1 MAQVMEPSAGRS
13 AGSPLAA
20 SPFADGGSADPGR
33 PIPCRVLL
41 LEDCGMDADLVRE
54 HLMMIDDHAFDIH
67 RVETRQAFID
77 AIADGGSYDLI
88 LSDFD
93 LPDFDGMSALAIAR
107 DRLPRVPFIFVSGML
122 GEENAIEAL
131 KKGATDYVVKLRMER
146 LQVVVRRALV
156 EARDRNELADKR
168 AALAESEARLRFAL
182 EAGRLGSWELSLATN
197 RLRVSSI
204 CAANLGIADPAEI
217 PTYDRL
223 LERVHPD
230 DREHQQAMVRQA
242 VTSGLPLDMEY
253 RTIWPDGSVHWVQVR
268 GRAVYDKDGTPTGLA
283 GVSLNITDRKKAE
296 ERQLLLLEELNHRVK
311 NTLAMVQSI
320 AKQTLRAAP
329 SVEAFP
335 DAFQSRLRALA
346 QAHDLLTR
354 RHWQGASLS
363 EIAALTL
370 EPHVDAGRVRVGGPP
385 VNLTTGVAVSLHLA
399 FHELATNAAKYGA
412 LSAES
417 GRIDLDW
424 EITPPAGPAAREGAA
439 SHAGSGYPASR
450 ATAGA
455 LVLRWRESGG
465 PPVVPP
471 TRRGFGS
478 RLIERGLAHELEGDV
493 ALAFDPAGVRCRL
506 VIPLSSRVNPQ

>member
-1 MAQVMEPSAGRS
+1 MTGLLDPHKGTDLS
-13 AGSPLAA
+13 
-20 SPFADGGSADPGR
+20 DGMPDGPR
-33 PIPCRVLL
+33 LPVPCRVLL
-41 LEDCGMDADLVRE
+41 LEDNGMDADLVRE
-54 HLMMIDDHAFDIH
+54 HLLMIDDHDFDIQ
-67 RVETRQAFID
+67 RVDTRHSFID
-77 AIADGGSYDLI
+77 AVTAGGPYDLI

-107 DRLPRVPFIFVSGML
+107 ERLPRVPFIFVSGML
-122 GEENAIEAL
+122 GEETAIEAL

-168 AALAESEARLRFAL
+168 QALAESEARLRFAL
-182 EAGRLGSWELSLATN
+182 EAGRLGSWELTLADN
-197 RLRVSSI
+197 RLRVSAI
-204 CAANLGIADPAEI
+204 CAANLGLSDPDELAS
-217 PTYDRL
+217 YDRL
-223 LERVHPD
+223 LAHVHPE
-230 DREHQQAMVRQA
+230 DRNYQQAMVQQA
-242 VTSGLPLDMEY
+242 VNNGSPLDMEY
-253 RTIWPDGSVHWVQVR
+253 RTVWPDGSVHWVQVR
-268 GRAVYDKDGTPTGLA
+268 GRAVYDRDGTPTGLA

-354 RHWQGASLS
+354 RQWQGASLS

-370 EPHVDAGRVRVGGPP
+370 EPHVHAGRVTVGGPP

-412 LSAES
+412 LSAEN
-417 GRIDLDW
+417 GRVELDW
-424 EITPPAGPAAREGAA
+424 EIAKPAQPPVRAGKDG
-439 SHAGSGYPASR
+439 H
-450 ATAGA
+450 AGA

-465 PPVVPP
+465 PPVVAP

-506 VIPLSSRVNPQ
+506 VIPLSSRVSPQ

>member
-1 MAQVMEPSAGRS
+1 MAQVIDSTAGPA
-13 AGSPLAA
+13 AGL
-20 SPFADGGSADPGR
+20 DP
-33 PIPCRVLL
+33 PTPCRVLL
-41 LEDCGMDADLVRE
+41 LEDSGMDADLVRE
-54 HLMMIDDHAFDIH
+54 HLLMIDDHDFDIH
-67 RVETRQAFID
+67 RVDTRQAFID
-77 AIADGGSYDLI
+77 AIDDGGPFDLI

-168 AALAESEARLRFAL
+168 KALAESEARLRFAL
-182 EAGRLGSWELSLATN
+182 EAGRLGSWELTLATG

-204 CAANLGIADPAEI
+204 CAANLGLSDPAEI

-223 LERVHPD
+223 LERVHPE
-230 DREHQQAMVRQA
+230 DRELQQTMVRQA
-242 VTSGLPLDMEY
+242 VASGSPLDMEY

-283 GVSLNITDRKKAE
+283 GVSLNITERKKAE

-412 LSAES
+412 LSAEN
-417 GRIDLDW
+417 GRVDLDW
-424 EITPPAGPAAREGAA
+424 EIARPGQMPAREG
-439 SHAGSGYPASR
+439 SGHFAR
-450 ATAGA
+450 GGAGA

-506 VIPLSSRVNPQ
+506 VIPLSSRVSPQ

>member
-1 MAQVMEPSAGRS
+1 MAQLMDPSVGRR
-13 AGSPLAA
+13 ADL
-20 SPFADGGSADPGR
+20 PFAEDRLASGTPT
-33 PIPCRVLL
+33 PCRVLL
-41 LEDCGMDADLVRE
+41 LEDSGIDADLVRE
-54 HLMMIDDHAFDIH
+54 HLLMIDDHEFEVQ

-77 AIADGGSYDLI
+77 AVNGGGPFDLI

-168 AALAESEARLRFAL
+168 KALAESEARLRFAL
-182 EAGRLGSWELSLATN
+182 EAGRLGSWELTLSTN

-204 CAANLGIADPAEI
+204 CAANLGLSDPAEI
-217 PTYDRL
+217 STYDRL

-230 DREHQQAMVRQA
+230 DRNHQQAMVRQA
-242 VTSGLPLDMEY
+242 VTSGMPLDMEY
-253 RTIWPDGSVHWVQVR
+253 RTIWHDGSVHWVQVR
-268 GRAVYDKDGTPTGLA
+268 GRAIYDKDGKPTGLA
-283 GVSLNITDRKKAE
+283 GVSLNITDRKRAE

-320 AKQTLRAAP
+320 AKQTLRTAP
-329 SVEAFP
+329 SVEVFP

-370 EPHVDAGRVRVGGPP
+370 EPHVHAGRVRVAGPP

-412 LSAES
+412 LSSES

-424 EITPPAGPAAREGAA
+424 EIAPRPTSLALAAA
-439 SHAGSGYPASR
+439 SQTGTGHSSCGS
-450 ATAGA
+450 TNA

-506 VIPLSSRVNPQ
+506 VIPLSSRVSPQ

>member
-1 MAQVMEPSAGRS
+1 MTSTAGRH
-13 AGSPLAA
+13 AGSPLAEGDPAA
-20 SPFADGGSADPGR
+20 STPAIS
-33 PIPCRVLL
+33 CRVLL
-41 LEDCGMDADLVRE
+41 LEDSGIDADLVRE
-54 HLMMIDDHAFDIH
+54 HLMMITDHQFDIH
-67 RVETRQAFID
+67 RVETRRDFVD
-77 AIADGGSYDLI
+77 AVAGGSSFDLI

-122 GEENAIEAL
+122 GEETAIEAL

-146 LQVVVRRALV
+146 LQVVVRRALI

-168 AALAESEARLRFAL
+168 KALADGEARLRFAL
-182 EAGRLGSWELSLATN
+182 EAGRLGSWELTLASG
-197 RLRVSSI
+197 RLRVSTI
-204 CAANLGIADPAEI
+204 CAANLGLSDPAEI
-217 PTYDRL
+217 SSWHRL
-223 LERVHPD
+223 LERVHSE
-230 DREHQQAMVRQA
+230 DRRPLQAAVRHA
-242 VTSGLPLDMEY
+242 VTSGSPLETEY
-253 RTIWPDGSVHWVQVR
+253 RTIWPGGAVHWVQVR
-268 GRAVYDKDGTPTGLA
+268 GRAVYDRNGVPTGLA

-320 AKQTLRAAP
+320 ARQTLRAAP

-385 VNLTTGVAVSLHLA
+385 VTLATGVAVSLHLA

-412 LSAES
+412 LSVEN
-417 GRIDLDW
+417 GRVDLDW
-424 EITPPAGPAAREGAA
+424 RVARPAPGPSIRDEDG
-439 SHAGSGYPASR
+439 
-450 ATAGA
+450 GA
-455 LVLRWRESGG
+455 LVLLWRESGG
-465 PPVVPP
+465 PRVEPP

-478 RLIERGLAHELEGDV
+478 RLIERGLAHELDGDV
-493 ALAFDPAGVRCRL
+493 VLAFDPAGVQCRL
-506 VIPLSSRVNPQ
+506 TIPLSSRVSPL

>member
-1 MAQVMEPSAGRS
+1 MTNRIDPSDCSDSLEWLPVGL
-13 AGSPLAA
+13 GL
-20 SPFADGGSADPGR
+20 

-41 LEDCGMDADLVRE
+41 LEDNGMDADLVRE
-54 HLMMIDDHAFDIH
+54 HLLMIDGHDFDIQ
-67 RVETRQAFID
+67 RVDTRQSFID
-77 AIADGGSYDLI
+77 AVTEGGPYDLI

-168 AALAESEARLRFAL
+168 KALAESEARLRFAL
-182 EAGRLGSWELSLATN
+182 EAGGLGSWELTLATD
-197 RLRVSSI
+197 RLHVSAI
-204 CAANLGIADPAEI
+204 CAANLGLPDPSEIA
-217 PTYDRL
+217 TYDML
-223 LERVHPD
+223 LDRVHPD
-230 DREHQQAMVRQA
+230 DREYQRAMVRQA
-242 VTSGLPLDMEY
+242 VSTGSALDMEY

-268 GRAVYDKDGTPTGLA
+268 GRGVYDRDGIPTGLA
-283 GVSLNITDRKKAE
+283 GISLNITARKKTE
-296 ERQLLLLEELNHRVK
+296 ERQFLLLEELNHRVK

-320 AKQTLRAAP
+320 AKQTLRATP
-329 SVEAFP
+329 SAEVFP

-354 RHWQGASLS
+354 RQWQGASLS

-385 VNLTTGVAVSLHLA
+385 VKLATGVAVSLHLA

-412 LSAES
+412 LSDES
-417 GRIDLDW
+417 GRIDLIW
-424 EITPPAGPAAREGAA
+424 EIMRD
-439 SHAGSGYPASR
+439 
-450 ATAGA
+450 ATAGRCNGGHIGAGIPEPGQGA

-506 VIPLSSRVNPQ
+506 VIPLSSRVSPQ

>member
-1 MAQVMEPSAGRS
+1 MADLMDPT
-13 AGSPLAA
+13 AGSPAGSA
-20 SPFADGGSADPGR
+20 GNDGGPTNSGP
-33 PIPCRVLL
+33 PILCRVLL
-41 LEDCGMDADLVRE
+41 LEDSGIDADLVRE
-54 HLMMIDDHAFDIH
+54 HLLMIDDHEFDIQ
-67 RVETRQAFID
+67 RVETRQAFVD
-77 AIADGGSYDLI
+77 AIADGGPFDLI

-107 DRLPRVPFIFVSGML
+107 DRLPRIPFIFVSGML

-168 AALAESEARLRFAL
+168 KALAESEARLRFAL
-182 EAGRLGSWELSLATN
+182 EAGRLGSWELTLATN
-197 RLRVSSI
+197 QLRVSSI
-204 CAANLGIADPAEI
+204 CAANLGLPGPEAI
-217 PTYDRL
+217 PTYEQL
-223 LERVHPD
+223 LGRVHPD
-230 DREHQQAMVRQA
+230 DREHQKATVQQALA
-242 VTSGLPLDMEY
+242 SGSPLDMEY

-268 GRAVYDKDGTPTGLA
+268 GRAIYDRNGKPTGLA

-320 AKQTLRAAP
+320 ARQTLRAAP

-370 EPHVDAGRVRVGGPP
+370 EPHVHAGRVRVGGPP

-412 LSAES
+412 LSAEN

-424 EITPPAGPAAREGAA
+424 EIARAFQPSAHDTAGGAVRN
-439 SHAGSGYPASR
+439 G
-450 ATAGA
+450 AGA
-455 LVLRWRESGG
+455 LILRWRESGG

-493 ALAFDPAGVRCRL
+493 ALAFEPAGVRCRL
-506 VIPLSSRVNPQ
+506 VIPLSSRVSPQ

>member
-1 MAQVMEPSAGRS
+1 MTKLLDPPVGTP
-13 AGSPLAA
+13 A
-20 SPFADGGSADPGR
+20 SDGTPADPGL
-33 PIPCRVLL
+33 PISCRLLL
-41 LEDCGMDADLVRE
+41 LEDNGMDADLVRE
-54 HLMMIDDHAFDIH
+54 HLLMIDDHDFDVQ
-67 RVETRQAFID
+67 RVDTRQSFID
-77 AIADGGSYDLI
+77 AVTNGGPYDVI

-107 DRLPRVPFIFVSGML
+107 ERLPRVPFIFVSGML

-156 EARDRNELADKR
+156 ETRDRNELADKR
-168 AALAESEARLRFAL
+168 QALAESEARLRFAL
-182 EAGRLGSWELSLATN
+182 EAGRLGSWELTLADN

-204 CAANLGIADPAEI
+204 CAANLGLSDPDELAS
-217 PTYDRL
+217 YDRFL
-223 LERVHPD
+223 TYVHPE
-230 DREHQQAMVRQA
+230 DREYQQAMVQQA
-242 VTSGLPLDMEY
+242 VTSGSPLEMEY
-253 RTIWPDGSVHWVQVR
+253 RTVWPDGSVHWVQVR
-268 GRAVYDKDGTPTGLA
+268 GRAVYDRDGMPTGLA

-296 ERQLLLLEELNHRVK
+296 DRQLLLLEELNHRVK

-329 SVEAFP
+329 SLEAFP

-354 RHWQGASLS
+354 RQWQGASLS

-370 EPHVDAGRVRVGGPP
+370 EPHVHAGRVKVGGPP

-412 LSAES
+412 LSAEN
-417 GRIDLDW
+417 GRVELDW
-424 EITPPAGPAAREGAA
+424 EIAKPPAQPPLR
-439 SHAGSGYPASR
+439 AGKDGH
-450 ATAGA
+450 AGA
-455 LVLRWRESGG
+455 LILRWRECGG
-465 PPVVPP
+465 PPVVTP

-506 VIPLSSRVNPQ
+506 VIPLSSRVSPQ

>member
-1 MAQVMEPSAGRS
+1 MTKLLDPP
-13 AGSPLAA
+13 AGSRA
-20 SPFADGGSADPGR
+20 SDGTPADPR
-33 PIPCRVLL
+33 QPIPCRVLL
-41 LEDCGMDADLVRE
+41 LEDNGMDADLVRE
-54 HLMMIDDHAFDIH
+54 HLLMIDDHDFDVQ
-67 RVETRQAFID
+67 RVDARQSFID
-77 AIADGGSYDLI
+77 AVTNGGPYDLI

-107 DRLPRVPFIFVSGML
+107 ERLPRVPFIFVSGML

-168 AALAESEARLRFAL
+168 QALAESEARLRFAL
-182 EAGRLGSWELSLATN
+182 EAGRLGSWELTLADN

-204 CAANLGIADPAEI
+204 CAANLGLSDPDELAS
-217 PTYDRL
+217 YDRL
-223 LERVHPD
+223 LAHVHPE
-230 DREHQQAMVRQA
+230 DRDHQQTMVQQA
-242 VTSGLPLDMEY
+242 VTSGSPLDMEY

-268 GRAVYDKDGTPTGLA
+268 GRAVYDRDGTPTGLA

-354 RHWQGASLS
+354 RQWQGASLS

-370 EPHVDAGRVRVGGPP
+370 EPHVHAGRVRVGGPP

-412 LSAES
+412 LSAEN
-417 GRIDLDW
+417 GRVELDW
-424 EITPPAGPAAREGAA
+424 EIAKPAQPPVRAGKD
-439 SHAGSGYPASR
+439 SH
-450 ATAGA
+450 TGA

-465 PPVVPP
+465 PPVVTP

-506 VIPLSSRVNPQ
+506 VIPLSSRVSPQ

>member
-1 MAQVMEPSAGRS
+1 MTGLLDPPSGLLASDGMPAG
-13 AGSPLAA
+13 
-20 SPFADGGSADPGR
+20 PGQ
-33 PIPCRVLL
+33 PVPCRVLL
-41 LEDCGMDADLVRE
+41 LEDNGMDADLVRE
-54 HLMMIDDHAFDIH
+54 HLLMIDDHDFDIQ
-67 RVETRQAFID
+67 RVDTRQSFID
-77 AIADGGSYDLI
+77 AVAGGGPYDLI

-107 DRLPRVPFIFVSGML
+107 ERLPRVPFIFVSGML

-168 AALAESEARLRFAL
+168 EALAESEARLRFAL
-182 EAGRLGSWELSLATN
+182 EAGRLGSWELTLADN

-204 CAANLGIADPAEI
+204 CAANLGLSDPDEL
-217 PTYDRL
+217 TSYDRL
-223 LERVHPD
+223 LTHVHPE
-230 DREHQQAMVRQA
+230 DREYQQAMVQQA
-242 VTSGLPLDMEY
+242 VSSGSPLDMEY
-253 RTIWPDGSVHWVQVR
+253 RSIWPDGSVHWVQVR
-268 GRAVYDKDGTPTGLA
+268 GRAVYDRDGVPTGLA

-354 RHWQGASLS
+354 RQWQGASLS

-370 EPHVDAGRVRVGGPP
+370 EPHVHAGRVKVGGPP

-412 LSAES
+412 LSAEN
-417 GRIDLDW
+417 GRVELDW
-424 EITPPAGPAAREGAA
+424 EIAQQAQPPVRTGKDGQ
-439 SHAGSGYPASR
+439 
-450 ATAGA
+450 AGA

-465 PPVVPP
+465 PPVVAP

-506 VIPLSSRVNPQ
+506 VIPLSSRVSPQ

>member
-1 MAQVMEPSAGRS
+1 MTKLLDPP
-13 AGSPLAA
+13 AGSRA
-20 SPFADGGSADPGR
+20 SDGTPADPR
-33 PIPCRVLL
+33 QPIPCRVLL
-41 LEDCGMDADLVRE
+41 LEDNGMDADLVRE
-54 HLMMIDDHAFDIH
+54 HLLMIDDHDFDVQ
-67 RVETRQAFID
+67 RVDARQPFID
-77 AIADGGSYDLI
+77 AVANGGPYDLI

-107 DRLPRVPFIFVSGML
+107 ERLPRVPFIFVSGML

-168 AALAESEARLRFAL
+168 QALAESEARLRFAL
-182 EAGRLGSWELSLATN
+182 EAGRLGSWELTLADN

-204 CAANLGIADPAEI
+204 CAANLGLSDPDELAS
-217 PTYDRL
+217 YDRL
-223 LERVHPD
+223 LAHVHPE
-230 DREHQQAMVRQA
+230 DRDHQQTMVQQA
-242 VTSGLPLDMEY
+242 VTSGSPLDMEY

-268 GRAVYDKDGTPTGLA
+268 GRAVYDRDGTPTGLA

-329 SVEAFP
+329 SVDAFP

-354 RHWQGASLS
+354 RQWQGASLS

-370 EPHVDAGRVRVGGPP
+370 EPHVHAGRVRVGGPP

-412 LSAES
+412 LSAEN
-417 GRIDLDW
+417 GRVELDW
-424 EITPPAGPAAREGAA
+424 EIAKPTQPPVRAGKDG
-439 SHAGSGYPASR
+439 H
-450 ATAGA
+450 TGA

-465 PPVVPP
+465 PPVVTP
-471 TRRGFGS
+471 THRGFGS

-506 VIPLSSRVNPQ
+506 VIPLSSRVSPQ

>member
-1 MAQVMEPSAGRS
+1 MTKLLDPPSGIF
-13 AGSPLAA
+13 A
-20 SPFADGGSADPGR
+20 SDGTPADPR
-33 PIPCRVLL
+33 PPIPCRVLL
-41 LEDCGMDADLVRE
+41 LEDNGMDADLVRE
-54 HLMMIDDHAFDIH
+54 HLLMIDDHDFDIQ
-67 RVETRQAFID
+67 RVDTRQSFID
-77 AIADGGSYDLI
+77 AVANGGPYDLI

-107 DRLPRVPFIFVSGML
+107 ERLPRVPFIFVSGML

-168 AALAESEARLRFAL
+168 QALAESEARLRFAL
-182 EAGRLGSWELSLATN
+182 EAGRLGSWELTLADN

-204 CAANLGIADPAEI
+204 CAANLGLSDPDKL
-217 PTYDRL
+217 TSYDQL
-223 LERVHPD
+223 LEHVHPE
-230 DREHQQAMVRQA
+230 DREYQHAMVRQA
-242 VTSGLPLDMEY
+242 VTSGSPLDMEY
-253 RTIWPDGSVHWVQVR
+253 RSVWPDGSVHWVQVR
-268 GRAVYDKDGTPTGLA
+268 GRAVYDRDGTPTGLA

-354 RHWQGASLS
+354 RQWQGASLS

-370 EPHVDAGRVRVGGPP
+370 EPHVHAGRVKVGGPP

-412 LSAES
+412 LSAEN
-417 GRIDLDW
+417 GRVELDW
-424 EITPPAGPAAREGAA
+424 EIAKPAQPPVRAGKG
-439 SHAGSGYPASR
+439 GQ
-450 ATAGA
+450 AGA

-465 PPVVPP
+465 PPVVAP

-506 VIPLSSRVNPQ
+506 VIPLSSRVSPQ

>member
-1 MAQVMEPSAGRS
+1 MTNRIDPSAGSDSLERS
-13 AGSPLAA
+13 PVGIGL
-20 SPFADGGSADPGR
+20 
-33 PIPCRVLL
+33 PIPCHVLL
-41 LEDCGMDADLVRE
+41 LEDNGMDADLVRE
-54 HLMMIDDHAFDIH
+54 HLLMIDGHDFSIR
-67 RVETRQAFID
+67 RVDTRQSFID
-77 AIADGGSYDLI
+77 AVTEGGPYDLI

-168 AALAESEARLRFAL
+168 KALAESEARLRFAL
-182 EAGRLGSWELSLATN
+182 EAGRLGSWELTLATGQ
-197 RLRVSSI
+197 LHVSAI
-204 CAANLGIADPAEI
+204 CAANLGLPDPSAIA
-217 PTYDRL
+217 TYDTL
-223 LERVHPD
+223 LDRVHPD
-230 DREHQQAMVRQA
+230 DREYQRTMVQQAVSTGSA
-242 VTSGLPLDMEY
+242 LDMEY

-268 GRAVYDKDGTPTGLA
+268 GRGVYDRDGIPTGLA
-283 GVSLNITDRKKAE
+283 GVSLNITARKKTE

-320 AKQTLRAAP
+320 AKQTLRATQSA
-329 SVEAFP
+329 EAFP

-354 RHWQGASLS
+354 RQWQGASLS

-370 EPHVDAGRVRVGGPP
+370 EPHVHAGRVRVGGPP
-385 VNLTTGVAVSLHLA
+385 VTLATGVAVSLHLA

-412 LSAES
+412 LSDES
-417 GRIDLDW
+417 GRIDLEW
-424 EITPPAGPAAREGAA
+424 EITRD
-439 SHAGSGYPASR
+439 
-450 ATAGA
+450 ATAGRSNGGDIGAGIPEPGQGA
-455 LVLRWRESGG
+455 LVLRWRESDG

-478 RLIERGLAHELEGDV
+478 RLIERGLAHELEGEV
-493 ALAFDPAGVRCRL
+493 ALAFDPDGVRCRL
-506 VIPLSSRVNPQ
+506 VIPLSSRVSPQ

>member
-1 MAQVMEPSAGRS
+1 MPPPGFGGAKVPPAQDRATV
-13 AGSPLAA
+13 
-20 SPFADGGSADPGR
+20 F
-33 PIPCRVLL
+33 CRVLL
-41 LEDCGMDADLVRE
+41 LEDNGMDADLVRE
-54 HLMMIDDHAFDIH
+54 HLLLIDDHEFEVR
-67 RVETRQAFID
+67 RVDTRKDFID
-77 AIADGGSYDLI
+77 AVNADGDFDLI

-107 DRLPRVPFIFVSGML
+107 ERLPRVPFIFVSGML

-168 AALAESEARLRFAL
+168 QALAESEARLRFAL
-182 EAGRLGSWELSLATN
+182 EAGRLGSWELTLATGQM
-197 RLRVSSI
+197 RVSQI
-204 CAANLGIADPAEI
+204 CAANLGLADPAELA
-217 PTYDRL
+217 TYDAL
-223 LERVHPD
+223 LRRVHPE
-230 DREHQQAMVRQA
+230 DREYQQAAVRQA
-242 VTSGLPLDMEY
+242 VASGSALEVEY
-253 RTIWPDGSVHWVQVR
+253 RTVWPDGSLHWVQIR
-268 GRAVYDKDGTPTGLA
+268 GRAVYDRDGIATGLA

-320 AKQTLRAAP
+320 AKQTLRATP

-354 RHWQGASLS
+354 RQWQGASLS

-370 EPHVDAGRVRVGGPP
+370 EPHMEAGRVQVSGPG
-385 VNLTTGVAVSLHLA
+385 VTLTTGVAVSLHLA

-412 LSAES
+412 LSTGS
-417 GRIDLDW
+417 GRIDLNW
-424 EITPPAGPAAREGAA
+424 NLVRQPLE
-439 SHAGSGYPASR
+439 SR
-450 ATAGA
+450 NAPERDA
-455 LVLRWRESGG
+455 LVLHWRESGG

-478 RLIERGLAHELEGDV
+478 RLIERGLSHELEGEV
-493 ALAFDPAGVRCRL
+493 SLAFDATGVQCRL
-506 VIPLSSRVNPQ
+506 VIPLSARVSPQ

>member
-1 MAQVMEPSAGRS
+1 MAQMIDPTAGPA
-13 AGSPLAA
+13 AGL
-20 SPFADGGSADPGR
+20 DP
-33 PIPCRVLL
+33 PTPCRVLL
-41 LEDCGMDADLVRE
+41 LEDSGMDADLVRE
-54 HLMMIDDHAFDIH
+54 HLLMIDDHDFDIH
-67 RVETRQAFID
+67 RVDTRQAFID
-77 AIADGGSYDLI
+77 AIDGSGPFDLI

-156 EARDRNELADKR
+156 EARDRNELTDKR
-168 AALAESEARLRFAL
+168 MALAESEARLRFAL
-182 EAGRLGSWELSLATN
+182 EAGRLGSWELTLATG

-204 CAANLGIADPAEI
+204 CAANLGLRDPSEI

-223 LERVHPD
+223 LERVHPE

-242 VTSGLPLDMEY
+242 LNTGSPLDMEY
-253 RTIWPDGSVHWVQVR
+253 RTIWPDGSIHWVQVR

-283 GVSLNITDRKKAE
+283 GVSLNITERKKAE

-320 AKQTLRAAP
+320 ARQTLRAAP

-370 EPHVDAGRVRVGGPP
+370 EPHVHAGRVRVGGPP

-412 LSAES
+412 LSAEH
-417 GRIDLDW
+417 GRVDLDW
-424 EITPPAGPAAREGAA
+424 EIAQPEQLPAREGSGPTVPGQFARVG
-439 SHAGSGYPASR
+439 AG
-450 ATAGA
+450 GA

-506 VIPLSSRVNPQ
+506 VIPLSSRVSPQ

>member
-1 MAQVMEPSAGRS
+1 MADVIDTAAGDA
-13 AGSPLAA
+13 AGL
-20 SPFADGGSADPGR
+20 DP
-33 PIPCRVLL
+33 PTPCRVLL
-41 LEDCGMDADLVRE
+41 LEDSGIDADLVRE
-54 HLMMIDDHAFDIH
+54 HLLMIDDHAFDVH
-67 RVETRQAFID
+67 RVETRQAFIE
-77 AIADGGSYDLI
+77 AVAGGGPFDLI

-146 LQVVVRRALV
+146 LQVVVRRALI

-182 EAGRLGSWELSLATN
+182 EAGRLGSWELTLATH

-204 CAANLGIADPAEI
+204 CAANLGLADPADI

-223 LERVHPD
+223 LERVHPE

-242 VTSGLPLDMEY
+242 VSSGSPLDMEY

-268 GRAVYDKDGTPTGLA
+268 GRAIYNKDGVPTGLA

-370 EPHVDAGRVRVGGPP
+370 EPHVHAGRVKVGGPP

-412 LSAES
+412 LSAEN
-417 GRIDLDW
+417 GRVDLDW
-424 EITPPAGPAAREGAA
+424 EIVKPAQMPVHDGVSQSGSSLADSNQA
-439 SHAGSGYPASR
+439 SSGLTGGRSVR
-450 ATAGA
+450 GGAGA

-465 PPVVPP
+465 PPVAPP

-493 ALAFDPAGVRCRL
+493 ALAFETAGVRCRL
-506 VIPLSSRVNPQ
+506 VIPLSSRVSPQ